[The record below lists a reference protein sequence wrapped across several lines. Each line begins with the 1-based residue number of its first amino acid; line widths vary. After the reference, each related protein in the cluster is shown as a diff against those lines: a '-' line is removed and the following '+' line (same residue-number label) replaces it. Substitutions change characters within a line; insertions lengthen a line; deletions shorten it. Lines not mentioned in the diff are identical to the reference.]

1 MAPAPL
7 RSAIG
12 LAAVVGTTVLLGTPA
27 HALGF
32 VTTLLPNGASGGS
45 GKAALVINPTTNQM
59 VVMADFKNLTGNTT
73 ASHIHGPTTTPGT
86 GTAGV
91 MTATPTFPGFPLGV
105 KSGTYQAT
113 FDLLAAST
121 YRAGFVTAN
130 GSSVAGART
139 AFLAALKANKAYL
152 NIHSTFLPGGEI
164 SGFFQQQ
171 APGPLPLLG
180 AGAAFG
186 WSRRLRSRLGHRA
199 GNRLTTAA

>member
-1 MAPAPL
+1 M
-7 RSAIG
+7 
-12 LAAVVGTTVLLGTPA
+12 VLGAPA

-32 VTTLLPNGASGGS
+32 VANLNPNGTSVGS
-45 GKAALVINPTTNQM
+45 GKASLVINPTTNQM
-59 VVMADFKNLTGNTT
+59 VVMAAFKNLTGTTT

-113 FDLLAAST
+113 FDLLAATT
-121 YRAGFVTAN
+121 YRAGFITAN
-130 GSSVAGART
+130 GGTVAGARN
-139 AFLAALKANKAYL
+139 AFLAALKDNKAYL

-186 WSRRLRSRLGHRA
+186 WSRRLRSRLGNRV
-199 GNRLTTAA
+199 GSRLTTAA

>member
-7 RSAIG
+7 RTAFG
-12 LAAVVGTTVLLGTPA
+12 LAAVVGASVVLGAPA

-59 VVMADFKNLTGNTT
+59 VVMAAFKNLTGTTT
-73 ASHIHGPTTTPGT
+73 ASHIHGPTSTPGT
-86 GTAGV
+86 GTASV

-113 FDLLAAST
+113 FDLLTAST
-121 YRAGFVTAN
+121 YRAGFITVN
-130 GSSVAGART
+130 GGTVAGARS
-139 AFLAALKANKAYL
+139 AFLAALKDNKAYL
-152 NIHSTFLPGGEI
+152 KIHSSIHDGELR
-164 SGFFQQQ
+164 GFFQQQ

-186 WSRRLRSRLGHRA
+186 WSRRLRSRLGNRV

>member
-12 LAAVVGTTVLLGTPA
+12 LAAAVGATVLLGTPA

-32 VTTLLPNGASGGS
+32 ITALLPNGASGGS

-59 VVMADFKNLTGNTT
+59 VVMAAFKNLTGNTT
-73 ASHIHGPTTTPGT
+73 ASHIHGPTTLPGT

-113 FDLLAAST
+113 FDLLAATT

-130 GSSVAGART
+130 GGVAGART

-186 WSRRLRSRLGHRA
+186 WSRRLRSRLGQRA
-199 GNRLTTAA
+199 GNRLTTSA